1 MTEVRG
7 SKFEVQKDQMVNLE
21 PRTSNLE
28 PPSDLPRETPR
39 AILFQFVL
47 FPLGIVVI
55 AVGVF
60 LLFGKLASNEQT
72 VPDYLNE
79 IRSGSSHRKF
89 QAAYELSK
97 SIKRG
102 EAKRYPN
109 LVEQV
114 IDVYRSSKDDDPRIR
129 QYLTLVMGKLGDRR
143 ATPVVAGALGERT
156 VENRIYAL
164 VALAELR
171 DPSSLQP
178 VIAATRDDEKDVRTT
193 AAYALGQIGDARAVP
208 ALVPLLEDSAADVRF
223 NAALSLAR
231 FGDARA
237 AGVLRTMLDRTS
249 LDRVQ
254 GMRPDQKEE
263 AMIAAVGAYAKLQG
277 KAATAELEP
286 LAQHDSS
293 LRVRAAAREAMA
305 KLGQ

>member
-1 MTEVRG
+1 MTT
-7 SKFEVQKDQMVNLE
+7 N
-21 PRTSNLE
+21 
-28 PPSDLPRETPR
+28 PPADLPRESART
-39 AILFQFVL
+39 ILFQFVV
-47 FPLGIVVI
+47 FPLGIVLIGV
-55 AVGVF
+55 AVF

-114 IDVYRSSKDDDPRIR
+114 IDVYRQSKDDDPRIR

-143 ATPVVAGALGERT
+143 ATPVLAEALRDTT

-164 VALAELR
+164 MAFAELKDPAALGAVSGAAR
-171 DPSSLQP
+171 DG
-178 VIAATRDDEKDVRTT
+178 EKDVRTT

-208 ALVPLLEDSAADVRF
+208 ALVSLLDDSAADVRF
-223 NAALSLAR
+223 NAALALAR

-237 AGVLRTMLDRTS
+237 TGVLRTMIDRAS

-254 GMRPDQKEE
+254 GMRADQKEE
-263 AMIAAVGAYAKLQG
+263 AMVAAIPAYAKLEG
-277 KAATAELEP
+277 KAAVAQLQP
-286 LAQHDSS
+286 LAAHDPS
-293 LRVRAAAREAMA
+293 LRVRSAARESIAA
-305 KLGQ
+305 LK